1 MPLSLSNK
9 NTIKEALAPF
19 IKSPSDIYW
28 LEDLNRLLGDSP
40 KIEEKYFKLWIKST
54 TVLKKMLNNGIDSR
68 SKAYISQIIAK
79 AHKLTQTQD
88 YFNLVEQLEMK
99 KILILTWDPW
109 VWKTTLAGILLLFFI
124 YKGYDFYLI
133 DESIHEIESIYDST
147 RKQIFYFD
155 DFLGSNYLEAI
166 DGDRKNSQINNFI
179 DRVKSDSNQ
188 IFILSSRINIIQ
200 QAYSRSK
207 YLQREKI
214 W

>member
-1 MPLSLSNK
+1 M
-9 NTIKEALAPF
+9 
-19 IKSPSDIYW
+19 
-28 LEDLNRLLGDSP
+28 
-40 KIEEKYFKLWIKST
+40 
-54 TVLKKMLNNGIDSR
+54 
-68 SKAYISQIIAK
+68 
-79 AHKLTQTQD
+79 
-88 YFNLVEQLEMK
+88 
-99 KILILTWDPW
+99 
-109 VWKTTLAGILLLFFI
+109 LLFFI

-214 W
+214 